1 MKNRIRV
8 SIWGQL
14 LIIMILIT
22 APVII
27 RVISRSDRSSEALPE
42 PASVT
47 VTTTAATSLT
57 SFSGTS
63 TSAETTVTTTVT
75 VTEAPET
82 ESAVTES
89 SAEAAVPEQESPD
102 PEEIPTSEEIP
113 AEITE
118 DDSDDASEAEQ
129 TTEDIGEVTPEMKH
143 LGSLRITGYVST
155 GSPTA
160 SGEMPYVGGVAVNSS
175 FMSDYGLEYGD
186 TVYIDGLGWYTL
198 NDTGCQYGVVDVFC
212 GSAEECYALT
222 SYADVYYVP

>member
-8 SIWGQL
+8 SVWGQL
-14 LIIMILIT
+14 LIIFILIT

-27 RVISRSDRSSEALPE
+27 RVISRSDGSREALPE

-47 VTTTAATSLT
+47 VTTTAVTSLS

-63 TSAETTVTTTVT
+63 TSAETTITTTVT
-75 VTEAPET
+75 ATEAPET
-82 ESAVTES
+82 EPAVTES
-89 SAEAAVPEQESPD
+89 SAEAPVPEPESPET
-102 PEEIPTSEEIP
+102 EEMPASEEIP

-118 DDSDDASEAEQ
+118 YDSEEVPEGEQ
-129 TTEDIGEVTPEMKH
+129 TIEDSGEVTPEMQH

-186 TVYIDGLGWYTL
+186 TVYIDGMGWYTL

-212 GSAEECYALT
+212 GTTEECYAIT

>member
-47 VTTTAATSLT
+47 VTTT
-57 SFSGTS
+57 
-63 TSAETTVTTTVT
+63 VT

-89 SAEAAVPEQESPD
+89 SAEAAVPEQEPPE
-102 PEEIPTSEEIP
+102 PEEIPASEEIP

-118 DDSDDASEAEQ
+118 DDSDEASEAEQ
-129 TTEDIGEVTPEMKH
+129 TTEDIGEVIPEMKH

>member
-8 SIWGQL
+8 SVWGQL
-14 LIIMILIT
+14 LIIMIVIT
-22 APVII
+22 APVLI
-27 RVISRSDRSSEALPE
+27 RVISSSDRSSEALPE
-42 PASVT
+42 PASVS
-47 VTTTAATSLT
+47 VTTTAGTSLT
-57 SFSGTS
+57 LFSGTS
-63 TSAETTVTTTVT
+63 TSSETTVTTTVT

-82 ESAVTES
+82 EPAVTES
-89 SAEAAVPEQESPD
+89 SAEATVPEPEPPE
-102 PEEIPTSEEIP
+102 PEEIPVSEETP
-113 AEITE
+113 AEIA
-118 DDSDDASEAEQ
+118 DCYSDEASEAEQ
-129 TTEDIGEVTPEMKH
+129 TTEDSREVTPEMKH

-175 FMSDYGLEYGD
+175 FMSDYGLKYGD

-212 GSAEECYALT
+212 SSAEECYALT

>member
-8 SIWGQL
+8 SVWGQL

-27 RVISRSDRSSEALPE
+27 RVISRSDRSSDALPE
-42 PASVT
+42 PASV
-47 VTTTAATSLT
+47 
-57 SFSGTS
+57 
-63 TSAETTVTTTVT
+63 TVTTTVT

-89 SAEAAVPEQESPD
+89 SAEAAVPEQEP
-102 PEEIPTSEEIP
+102 PEPEKIPASEEIS

-118 DDSDDASEAEQ
+118 DDYDEASKAEQ

>member
-8 SIWGQL
+8 SVWGQL

-42 PASVT
+42 PASVS
-47 VTTTAATSLT
+47 VTTTAGTSLT
-57 SFSGTS
+57 LFSGTS
-63 TSAETTVTTTVT
+63 TSSETTVTTTVT

-82 ESAVTES
+82 EPAVTES
-89 SAEAAVPEQESPD
+89 SAEATVPEPEPPE
-102 PEEIPTSEEIP
+102 PEEIPVSEETP
-113 AEITE
+113 AEIA
-118 DDSDDASEAEQ
+118 DCYSDEASEAEQ
-129 TTEDIGEVTPEMKH
+129 TTEDSREVTPEMKH

-175 FMSDYGLEYGD
+175 FMSDYGLKYGD

-212 GSAEECYALT
+212 SSAEECYALT